1 MQPHGD
7 GELCALIN
15 QDQIVKIQ
23 VASTNLLGTGKVKTG
38 QLAERTCNAE
48 EIKKLQIQLHS
59 ELKKKKNLK
68 ISVLASLMPIYSPT
82 FGHIYKAFLSHSA

>member
-59 ELKKKKNLK
+59 ELKKKKIFKNQC
-68 ISVLASLMPIYSPT
+68 
-82 FGHIYKAFLSHSA
+82 FGQSDAYLFTHIWAHL